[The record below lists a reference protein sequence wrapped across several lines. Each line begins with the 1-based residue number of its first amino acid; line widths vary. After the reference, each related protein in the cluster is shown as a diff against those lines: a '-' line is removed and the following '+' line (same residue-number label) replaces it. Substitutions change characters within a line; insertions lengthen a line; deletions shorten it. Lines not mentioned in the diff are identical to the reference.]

1 MNGEKGVVVCQ
12 KITNTLEPRVVSFWQ
27 CYKAQCAECPR
38 PFPEFWMRYMGLM
51 DFHWRMI
58 CFSLSFSLT
67 FPLNQTISIVSQISY
82 KLSDLIYIH
91 ISIINY
97 HSYVVSSRIDLVVYC
112 YWILWLLRNKTSII
126 STVITHNQQKKMYTQ
141 LKFFCVLK
149 TNVFSRKFLS

>member
-1 MNGEKGVVVCQ
+1 MSKDYKHIRTALFPFGNVIKHSVRSVPGPF
-12 KITNTLEPRVVSFWQ
+12 LSFEWDN
-27 CYKAQCAECPR
+27 
-38 PFPEFWMRYMGLM
+38 MGLM

>member
-1 MNGEKGVVVCQ
+1 MCGVSPALSWVLNEIYGPNG
-12 KITNTLEPRVVSFWQ
+12 
-27 CYKAQCAECPR
+27 
-38 PFPEFWMRYMGLM
+38 FPLTHDLFL
-51 DFHWRMI
+51 
-58 CFSLSFSLT
+58 SLSFSLT

-126 STVITHNQQKKMYTQ
+126 STVITHNQQKKNVYTVEVLLCFENKCFFSKIPI
-141 LKFFCVLK
+141 LK
-149 TNVFSRKFLS
+149 SY

>member
-1 MNGEKGVVVCQ
+1 
-12 KITNTLEPRVVSFWQ
+12 
-27 CYKAQCAECPR
+27 
-38 PFPEFWMRYMGLM
+38 
-51 DFHWRMI
+51 MI

-67 FPLNQTISIVSQISY
+67 FPLNQIISIVSQISY

-126 STVITHNQQKKMYTQ
+126 STVITHNQQKKCIHSWSSSVFWKQMFFLENSYLKKLLNVCITTCLNTSSNLFGFKQ
-141 LKFFCVLK
+141 LLESPLILPEVKSTWHSKV
-149 TNVFSRKFLS
+149 

>member
-1 MNGEKGVVVCQ
+1 MCGVSPALSWVLNEIYGPNG
-12 KITNTLEPRVVSFWQ
+12 
-27 CYKAQCAECPR
+27 
-38 PFPEFWMRYMGLM
+38 FPLTHDLFL
-51 DFHWRMI
+51 
-58 CFSLSFSLT
+58 SLSFSLT

-149 TNVFSRKFLS
+149 TNENSYLKKLLNVCITT

>member
-1 MNGEKGVVVCQ
+1 
-12 KITNTLEPRVVSFWQ
+12 
-27 CYKAQCAECPR
+27 
-38 PFPEFWMRYMGLM
+38 M

-112 YWILWLLRNKTSII
+112 YWILWLLRNKTSIVA
-126 STVITHNQQKKMYTQ
+126 TVITHNQQKKNVYTVEVLLCFENKCFFSKIPILKSYWMFALQ
-141 LKFFCVLK
+141 LKTTLINSLNTSSSLFGFKQLLESPLILPEVK
-149 TNVFSRKFLS
+149 STWHSKV